1 MVTVKHSTPV
11 GSDRT
16 YANIAAISGLPK
28 GMPQP
33 PAADAD
39 PLVFTL
45 GDPWNRDAV
54 PEWLASK
61 INWGGA
67 QAKPAAAPA
76 PTRQPAPAQRPVQR
90 APEPVTIEEEFSDE
104 IPF

>member
-1 MVTVKHSTPV
+1 
-11 GSDRT
+11 
-16 YANIAAISGLPK
+16 
-28 GMPQP
+28 
-33 PAADAD
+33 
-39 PLVFTL
+39 
-45 GDPWNRDAV
+45 V

-76 PTRQPAPAQRPVQR
+76 PTRQPAPAQQPQRR
-90 APEPVTIEEEFSDE
+90 APEPVAAGDDFNDD